1 MHIDLPQD
9 VDNIIGKLESAGY
22 EAYAVGGCVRDS
34 ILGREPDDWDITT
47 SATPSQIKEIFR
59 RTVDTGIQHGT
70 VTVLMHG
77 TGYEVTTYRIDG
89 IYEDARH
96 PKEVSFTDD
105 LTKDLERRDFTINA
119 MAYNKTRGLVDV
131 FDGIGDLD
139 RRLIRCVGDPNERF
153 SEDALRMMRAVRF
166 AAQLGYDIDE
176 ATASAIRDKADTLSK
191 ISAER
196 IMTELTKLIMS
207 DNPDMLRNCYEL
219 GLTAVFLPEFDECMN
234 TPQNIKHHCYNVG
247 EHILHTMKAVCVEH
261 VLESSVIEE
270 DGADHISDD
279 PAIEADK
286 AKRILRFTMMLHDIA
301 NPRDVTVDENGIF
314 HNKGHAALGATL
326 SRDILHRL
334 KADNELIHA
343 VCMLVEHHD
352 WRFEADKRS
361 IRRAINTMGYDLFP
375 LLIEVQ
381 RADIE
386 GQSDYKR
393 EEKRA
398 RLDEV
403 EALYK
408 EILADKDAVTIKDLA
423 VNGKDLIDRGVTP
436 GPELGEILDR
446 MLDHVIDH
454 PEDNVKDV
462 LIGMFVSG

>member
-9 VDNIIGKLESAGY
+9 VDNIIGKLEAAGY

-47 SATPSQIKEIFR
+47 SATPSEIKEIFR

-89 IYEDARH
+89 IYEDSRH

-176 ATASAIRDKADTLSK
+176 ATASAIRDKADTLAK
-191 ISAER
+191 VSAER

-247 EHILHTMKAVCVEH
+247 EHILHTMKAVRAEDIS
-261 VLESSVIEE
+261 ETPVIEG
-270 DGADHISDD
+270 DSADHTPDD
-279 PAIEADK
+279 QVIEADK

-301 NPRDVTVDENGIF
+301 KPRVVTVDENGIF

-361 IRRAINTMGYDLFP
+361 IRRAMNKMGYDLFP
-375 LLIEVQ
+375 LMIEVQ
-381 RADIE
+381 RADIA

-393 EEKRA
+393 EDKLA

-403 EALYK
+403 ETLYK

-436 GPELGEILDR
+436 GPELGEILNR

-462 LIGMFVSG
+462 LIGMFVPG

>member
-9 VDNIIGKLESAGY
+9 VDNIIEKLESAGY

-89 IYEDARH
+89 VYEDARH

-139 RRLIRCVGDPNERF
+139 RRVIRCVGDPNERF

-191 ISAER
+191 VSAER

-247 EHILHTMKAVCVEH
+247 EHILHTMKAVRAE
-261 VLESSVIEE
+261 
-270 DGADHISDD
+270 
-279 PAIEADK
+279 
-286 AKRILRFTMMLHDIA
+286 RILRFTMMLHDIA
-301 NPRDVTVDENGIF
+301 KPRVVTVDENGIF

-326 SRDILHRL
+326 SREILHRL

-361 IRRAINTMGYDLFP
+361 IRRAINKMGYDLFP

-403 EALYK
+403 EVLYK

-423 VNGKDLIDRGVTP
+423 VNGKDLIDRGVKP

>member
-1 MHIDLPQD
+1 MHIDLPQN

-191 ISAER
+191 VSAER

-247 EHILHTMKAVCVEH
+247 EHILHTMKAVRGE
-261 VLESSVIEE
+261 
-270 DGADHISDD
+270 
-279 PAIEADK
+279 
-286 AKRILRFTMMLHDIA
+286 RILRFTMMLHDIA
-301 NPRDVTVDENGIF
+301 KPRVVTVDENGIF

-326 SRDILHRL
+326 SREILHRL

-343 VCMLVEHHD
+343 ACMLVEHHD

-361 IRRAINTMGYDLFP
+361 IRRAINKMGYDLFP

-408 EILADKDAVTIKDLA
+408 EILVDKDAVTIRDLA
-423 VNGKDLIDRGVTP
+423 VNGKDLIDRSVKP